1 MHRHDAAGT
10 YRQVSAHG
18 GSPLGMIVALYDT
31 ILRDFRRAI
40 AAVEA
45 NDVALRVAELNHA
58 VRVIGHLE
66 EILDHKRGGDAAER
80 FQRFYQVTRGMIV
93 AANAQATREGIES
106 LVELYAPIRQA
117 WHEIENTSRGSE
129 PEAPLIPKVADAPR
143 MLVPTGAMDVT
154 ETTRKDWS
162 A

>member
-1 MHRHDAAGT
+1 MLCNDAAGT

-40 AAVEA
+40 AAIEA
-45 NDVALRVAELNHA
+45 KDVQQRVSELNHA

-80 FQRFYQVTRGMIV
+80 FQQFYQVTRGMIV
-93 AANAQATREGIES
+93 AANAKATKGAIES
-106 LVELYAPIRQA
+106 LIELYSPVRHA
-117 WHEIENTSRGSE
+117 WHNVEVTKRGSE
-129 PEAPLIPKVADAPR
+129 PEAPVIPKVADAPR
-143 MLVPTGAMDVT
+143 MLVPPAAM
-154 ETTRKDWS
+154 ENAEANRKNWS

>member
-1 MHRHDAAGT
+1 MLRHDAAGT

-40 AAVEA
+40 AAIEA
-45 NDVALRVAELNHA
+45 NDVPLRVAELNHA

-66 EILDHKRGGDAAER
+66 EILDHKRGGDAAAR

-93 AANAQATREGIES
+93 AANAQATKNGIES
-106 LVELYAPIRQA
+106 LLGLYAPVRQA
-117 WHEIENTSRGSE
+117 WHEIEVTKRGQE
-129 PEAPLIPKVADAPR
+129 PEAPVIPKVVDAPR
-143 MLVPTGAMDVT
+143 MMMSAGTLEPV
-154 ETTRKDWS
+154 ETARKNWS

>member
-1 MHRHDAAGT
+1 MLRQDAAGT

-40 AAVEA
+40 AAIET
-45 NDVALRVAELNHA
+45 NDVPLRVDELNHA

-66 EILDHKRGGDAAER
+66 EILDHKRGGDAAMR

-93 AANAQATREGIES
+93 AANAQATKGAIES
-106 LVELYAPIRQA
+106 LVELYAPVRQA
-117 WHEIENTSRGSE
+117 WHKIEATKRGQE
-129 PEAPLIPKVADAPR
+129 PEAPIIPKVVDAPR
-143 MLVPTGAMDVT
+143 MIMPAGALEAT
-154 ETTRKDWS
+154 ESARKNWS